1 MVDIEISK
9 EGAMEFWRV
18 PLDTQDVPVTK
29 GIVHIIEERCK
40 GCGYCIAY
48 CPRKVLEPSKTFSSN
63 GYHPPRVKS
72 DDCLNCHYCELL
84 CPEFAIFS
92 VASDE

>member
-1 MVDIEISK
+1 MINGLSMKDKI
-9 EGAMEFWRV
+9 MTFWRE
-18 PLDTQDVPVTK
+18 PLDSDEIQVTR

-48 CPRKVLEPSKTFSSN
+48 CPRKVLEQSKAFNSK
-63 GYHPPRVKS
+63 GYHPPVIMNE
-72 DDCLNCHYCELL
+72 DCLNCHYCQLV

-92 VASDE
+92 EEAK